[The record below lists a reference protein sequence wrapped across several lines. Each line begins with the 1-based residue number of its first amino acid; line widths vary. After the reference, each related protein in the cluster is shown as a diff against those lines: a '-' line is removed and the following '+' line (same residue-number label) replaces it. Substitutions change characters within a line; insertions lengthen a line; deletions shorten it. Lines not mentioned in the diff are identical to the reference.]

1 MWVRKILSRMKR
13 GGDGE
18 HQIVLNRLAI
28 SCLIQAY
35 LIGSYLYGTL
45 TLHRMLVLSGVC
57 DSFLAGGIVVAVAL
71 VLFPS
76 PSAIRRIG
84 QMFWDFIFLSL
95 GMHLGDVAVVPLYPI
110 YLWAILGYGFRF
122 GLGYLAGAAC
132 VGAASFAIAVHG
144 LTMWRDTGYLFAGLV
159 GGLLIIPLYSASL
172 IRFLSQTR
180 RRAEE
185 ASRAKTLF
193 LASVSHEL
201 RTPLNAVIGMSRLL
215 DDMVLNA
222 EQRDMVRTIGEAGSS
237 LLGMI
242 EDLLDFSRI
251 EEGRMPVRLHPFDL
265 LAVLREVERIVGV
278 DARAKGLT
286 LACHVTART
295 PVRLEGDE
303 RHLRDILLNLAGN
316 AVKFTE
322 HGHVVIAVDGTPL
335 RDGGTSLR
343 VEVSDTGI
351 GISPAAQARV
361 FETFTQADDTVMDR
375 FGGTGLGLA
384 ICRQLVD
391 LLGGE
396 IGVSSVVGAG
406 SVFWFVMPMK
416 PVAPSSLPGSP
427 ERLPAGP
434 WPDIVLLTSREDG
447 QAGSV
452 ARLARHGVRVVVAT
466 TGAAAAALMRRPDC
480 RSVLLTDMTAG
491 DASDA
496 DASDADGAPFPTILL
511 DRDAGA
517 GLPPETLRC
526 RFVSILSPEADDAAL
541 SSVLTIVDGLL
552 PPREDGR
559 VVDGGM
565 GAGGAERS
573 LNILLVED
581 NPVNQKVLGK
591 ILDRAGHRWR
601 VAGNGEDALD
611 MLEQEPFDL
620 VLMDINMP
628 VMNGIE
634 ATKLYRF
641 SEVGGGPAL
650 PIVALTADGTPEAR
664 QRCRDAGMSG
674 FLLKPVEIDAL
685 LETIDALAP
694 PEAGQRRPRPAGI
707 DLPVADMPTDL
718 PADETVVVPFPAATI
733 NRKMVQDLQ
742 TLGGDRFRAEVI
754 GEFLT
759 DADAIIDRMDRALEA
774 GDRAG
779 LLDEAHAL
787 RSAAGNVGAERLA
800 ALCHEWRGIGGHV
813 APDRTLGHLHAVR
826 QEMGKVRD
834 ALTPYTVLQAEDG
847 NAGTPR

>member
-1 MWVRKILSRMKR
+1 MWVHKILSRMKR

-18 HQIVLNRLAI
+18 YQIVLNRLAI
-28 SCLIQAY
+28 ACLIQGY
-35 LIGSYLYGTL
+35 LVGSYLYGTL
-45 TLHRMLVLSGVC
+45 TLPRMLLLSGVC
-57 DSFLAGGIVVAVAL
+57 DTFLAGGIVVAVAL

-76 PSAIRRIG
+76 RSRTRRIG

-144 LTMWRDTGYLFAGLV
+144 LAMWRDTGYLFAGLV

-180 RRAEE
+180 QRAEE

-215 DDMVLNA
+215 DDTDLNA
-222 EQRDMVRTIGEAGSS
+222 EQRDMVRTIGGAGSS

-242 EDLLDFSRI
+242 QDLLDFSRI

-278 DARAKGLT
+278 NARAKGLT

-295 PVRLEGDE
+295 PVRLVGDE

-322 HGHVVIAVDGTPL
+322 RGHVVIAVDGGPL

-361 FETFTQADDTVMDR
+361 FETFAQADDTVIDR

-384 ICRQLVD
+384 ICRKLVD

-396 IGVSSVVGAG
+396 IGVHSVVGEG
-406 SVFWFVMPMK
+406 SIFWFFIPVQ
-416 PVAPSSLPGSP
+416 PVAASSLP
-427 ERLPAGP
+427 EQRPAGL
-434 WPDIVLLTSREDG
+434 WPGIVLLTGREDR
-447 QAGSV
+447 QADLV
-452 ARLARHGVRVVVAT
+452 ARLTRQGVGAVVAPN
-466 TGAAAAALMRRPDC
+466 GEAAAALMRRPEG

-496 DASDADGAPFPTILL
+496 EGAPFPTILL
-511 DRDAGA
+511 DRDVEA
-517 GLPPETLRC
+517 GLPPEALRC
-526 RFVSILSPEADDAAL
+526 RFLSILSPQADDAAI
-541 SSVLTIVDGLL
+541 SSFLTIVDGLI
-552 PPREDGR
+552 PFHEDGKPI
-559 VVDGGM
+559 GGE
-565 GAGGAERS
+565 AGTGRAERS

-581 NPVNQKVLGK
+581 NLVNQKVLGK
-591 ILDRAGHRWR
+591 ILDRAGHRWQ
-601 VAGNGEDALD
+601 AAPNGEDALD
-611 MLEQEPFDL
+611 MLGEEPFDL

-650 PIVALTADGTPEAR
+650 PIVALTADGTPEAQ

-685 LETIDALAP
+685 LDTIDALVPAA
-694 PEAGQRRPRPAGI
+694 AGQKRPRPTGM
-707 DLPVADMPTDL
+707 DVPLDADR
-718 PADETVVVPFPAATI
+718 PADIPAEEAVVVPFPSATV
-733 NRKMVQDLQ
+733 NRKMVQDLR
-742 TLGGDRFRAEVI
+742 TLGGDRFRADVI

-759 DADAIIDRMDRALEA
+759 DADAIIDRIDRALDA
-774 GDRAG
+774 GDWAA

-787 RSAAGNVGAERLA
+787 RSAGGNVGAERLA
-800 ALCHEWRGIGGHV
+800 TLCQEWRGINGHD
-813 APDRTLGHLHAVR
+813 APDRAQVHLHAIR
-826 QEMGKVRD
+826 QEMGKVRE

-847 NAGTPR
+847 NAGTLR